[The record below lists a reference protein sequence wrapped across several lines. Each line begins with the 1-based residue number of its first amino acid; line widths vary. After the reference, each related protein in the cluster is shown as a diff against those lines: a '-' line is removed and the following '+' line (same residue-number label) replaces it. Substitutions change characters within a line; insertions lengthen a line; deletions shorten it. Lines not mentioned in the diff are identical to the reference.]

1 MPIDNITTDQLL
13 TVGGVTAVT
22 FLLCAIIFRTAALS
36 EAAKDRFGAL
46 ISALIGI
53 ALSFVANIVLV
64 GTDGPTLLQ
73 AFLTGLVGGLAA
85 VGVHEVVS
93 NVGSSTP

>member
-22 FLLCAIIFRTAALS
+22 FLLVAVIFRTAAFS
-36 EAAKDRFGAL
+36 EATKDRFGAV
-46 ISALIGI
+46 IAALIGI
-53 ALSFVANIVLV
+53 ALSLLANVVLV

-85 VGVHEVVS
+85 VGVNEVVS